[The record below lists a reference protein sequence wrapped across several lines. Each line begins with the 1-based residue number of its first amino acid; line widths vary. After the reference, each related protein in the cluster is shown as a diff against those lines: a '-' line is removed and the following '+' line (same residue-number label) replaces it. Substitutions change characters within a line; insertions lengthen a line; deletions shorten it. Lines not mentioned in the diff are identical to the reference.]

1 MCSIISVGCAVTGL
15 MELNHSSSLQD
26 TERRLEQQRTLESIG
41 VERGLVGLN
50 GAMDSARSGAQASL

>member
-1 MCSIISVGCAVTGL
+1 MCSILSVGCAVTGL

-26 TERRLEQQRTLESIG
+26 TERGFEHQRSLEGIG

-50 GAMDSARSGAQASL
+50 GAMDSARSGTQASL